1 MKYLIVGRKTYD
13 YLESEG
19 INDAVLR
26 LPGTVFELSTKYKQG
41 DSFLGEPAHTMDTGQ
56 GAYVFIKDCIVA
68 TKTAARFYGKK
79 L

>member
-1 MKYLIVGRKTYD
+1 
-13 YLESEG
+13 
-19 INDAVLR
+19 
-26 LPGTVFELSTKYKQG
+26 
-41 DSFLGEPAHTMDTGQ
+41 MDTGQ